1 MRPRTRRILRRT
13 SVRFIAS
20 CRHVRMPSACS
31 RRIMRSNTSR
41 IFRRC
46 NRFILKFVAHNAKR
60 MWTARSDA
68 SPSSRSARLHA
79 SVSCIVRTA
88 AACCATMT
96 AAMWVSQRRHA
107 ANSSVR
113 RSRPRTLIAIDAARA
128 WARAVL
134 AKPSQVRIA
143 RNSTAC
149 AHLLQSRS
157 HLRDARQESVQVT
170 HPDRRKR
177 HSTWQSVKSARFAA
191 AARRVSATRAAF
203 VDTFHACKLRHS
215 FMYSRRRMALS
226 GS

>member
-128 WARAVL
+128 WAGHLVAKNPPLAPRRRHERVDHAPKNATHLALDLGPFHCLLPPRAHAKRLLTQDHAKHVPCRFVL
-134 AKPSQVRIA
+134 LEAHHGPSPKIPWR
-143 RNSTAC
+143 
-149 AHLLQSRS
+149 LEQSR
-157 HLRDARQESVQVT
+157 T
-170 HPDRRKR
+170 
-177 HSTWQSVKSARFAA
+177 
-191 AARRVSATRAAF
+191 
-203 VDTFHACKLRHS
+203 
-215 FMYSRRRMALS
+215 
-226 GS
+226 